1 MRKFRCKSSHWS
13 DGQACRDLAGGDEPP
28 ERNEKLA
35 CQGHY
40 HGLAQTGAATCSSR
54 PIPRGQ
60 RAVLLMHQETPSD
73 VDHPTADAGIAGPR
87 KSSLTSLLTALVRCT
102 CEARI
107 SRNGL
112 PIPQLSGEDFVN
124 KHVRGLNADANHAAQ
139 EADPCRAM
147 MPWLL
152 LEPFSTCPFNLLDLL
167 PHKTQTREVTAH
179 FRQCVRRQGNAL
191 GGT

>member
-107 SRNGL
+107 SRDGL
-112 PIPQLSGEDFVN
+112 PIPQLAAEDLVN
-124 KHVRGLNADANHAAQ
+124 KHVRGLNANANHAAQ
-139 EADPCRAM
+139 EADAFRAM
-147 MPWLL
+147 MRRLL
-152 LEPFSTCPFNLLDLL
+152 LESLSTCPFNLLDLL
-167 PHKTQTREVTAH
+167 PQKTQTREITAH
-179 FRQCVRRQGNAL
+179 LRQCVRRQGNAL

>member
-60 RAVLLMHQETPSD
+60 RAVLLMHQEAPSD
-73 VDHPTADAGIAGPR
+73 VDHPPADAGIAGPR
-87 KSSLTSLLTALVRCT
+87 KSSLTSLLAALVRCT

-107 SRNGL
+107 SRDGL
-112 PIPQLSGEDFVN
+112 SIPQLTGEDLVD
-124 KHVRGLNADANHAAQ
+124 KHVCRLNADANDAAQ
-139 EADPCRAM
+139 ESDACRALV
-147 MPWLL
+147 PWSL
-152 LEPFSTCPFNLLDLL
+152 LELLNTCFFNLLDLL
-167 PHKTQTREVTAH
+167 PHKTQTREITAH
-179 FRQCVRRQGNAL
+179 LRQCVRRQGNAL